1 MPNITDAMT
10 WLKHQFAGEITTA
23 IEGTP
28 FTVDLITAIAM
39 QETYSIWGNLY
50 ETLPVDEVLALCT
63 GDTLD
68 APRRSAFPKT
78 KASLIAEH
86 NGERMFA
93 IARQALEDV
102 GEHIAAYR
110 EVAHKNPDKFCHG
123 FGIFQYDLQHFAANP
138 SFFLERRWTSF
149 DACLALCVSG
159 LKAALKRAYGRRRK
173 C

>member
-10 WLKHQFAGEITTA
+10 WFKHQFAGEITTA

-28 FTVDLITAIAM
+28 FTVDFITAIAM

-50 ETLPVDEVLALCT
+50 QKLPVAEVLALCA

-68 APRRSAFPKT
+68 SPNRKAFPKK
-78 KASLIAEH
+78 KADLIAVK
-86 NGERMFA
+86 NGKAMFA
-93 IARQALEDV
+93 IARQALEDI

-110 EVAHKNPDKFCHG
+110 DVAAMNPNKFCHG
-123 FGIFQYDLQHFAANP
+123 FGIFQYDLQHFPTNP

-149 DACLALCVSG
+149 DACLDLCVAE
-159 LKAALKRAYGRRRK
+159 LKQR
-173 C
+173 